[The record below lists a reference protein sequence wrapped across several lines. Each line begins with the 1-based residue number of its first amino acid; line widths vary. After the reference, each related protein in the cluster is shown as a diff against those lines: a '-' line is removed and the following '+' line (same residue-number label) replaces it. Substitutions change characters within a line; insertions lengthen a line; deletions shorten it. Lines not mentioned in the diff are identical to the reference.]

1 MTRRWPPGG
10 GRNMAFAALL
20 LAMLMATLDTNV
32 VVAALPSI
40 AASLGHRGEVA
51 GVTAAYL
58 LAVAVMTPLHGS
70 LGDRWGRRPLFAG
83 SVAVFGAGSA
93 ACAAAPSMAALIAFR
108 AVQGA
113 GGSGL
118 IVAAVA
124 AMAELFSREELVRRQ
139 GWMTG
144 VFASSVAGAP
154 AGGFLAAGPGWRWIF
169 VLNLPVCLAALVLG
183 AGSVPARPAGRGG
196 GRRFDA
202 AGMALVTAAGSAIV
216 VLGSSVAV
224 AASPVWA
231 PLLALVA
238 VGAAAGFVRA
248 ERRAGSPLIPLP
260 VLADPGLGRSVLV
273 TLCSGLALFGS
284 FTFVPLAI
292 TEGTA
297 THPAATGLLLL
308 PMSVGQVVVTSGFA
322 MLARRWPAITAW
334 GRLGTSLGV
343 TGMVIMAAVPAIAP
357 GTGRTAL
364 ATAGL
369 ALAGAALGL
378 SMQAY
383 TLIAQARAPAG
394 IMGATMAT
402 LSFARQI
409 GGSAG
414 IALFGLITLLTAGPA
429 GLSLVFALA
438 ALAMAVALLAAPGS
452 SHDSPVN
459 EEPDTASVR

>member
-1 MTRRWPPGG
+1 MNGLRPPGG
-10 GRNMAFAALL
+10 GRNIAFAALL
-20 LAMLMATLDTNV
+20 LGMLMATLDTNV

-40 AASLGHRGEVA
+40 AASFGHPGEAA

-83 SVAVFGAGSA
+83 SVVVFGAGSA
-93 ACAAAPSMAALIAFR
+93 ACAAAPTIAALIAFR

-113 GGSGL
+113 GASGL

-124 AMAELFSREELVRRQ
+124 AMAEMFSREEMVRRQ
-139 GWMTG
+139 GWMTA
-144 VFASSVAGAP
+144 VFASAVAGAP
-154 AGGFLAAGPGWRWIF
+154 VGGFLAAGPGWRWIF

-196 GRRFDA
+196 GRRFDSG
-202 AGMALVTAAGSAIV
+202 GMTLVAVAGSAII
-216 VLGSSVAV
+216 VLGSSAAL

-231 PLLALVA
+231 PLLALAAA
-238 VGAAAGFVRA
+238 VAAAGFVHA
-248 ERRAGSPLIPLP
+248 ERRADNPLVPP
-260 VLADPGLGRSVLV
+260 RVLADPGLGRSVLV
-273 TLCSGLALFGS
+273 TLGSGVALFGS

-292 TEGTA
+292 TEGTG

-334 GRLGTSLGV
+334 GQLGIGLGV
-343 TGMVIMAAVPAIAP
+343 AGMAIMATVPAIAP
-357 GTGRTAL
+357 GAGRTAL

-383 TLIAQARAPAG
+383 TLIAQARAPAD

-414 IALFGLITLLTAGPA
+414 IALFGWITLLAAGPA

-438 ALAMAVALLAAPGS
+438 ALALAIALVTAPRS
-452 SHDSPVN
+452 SHDSQVT